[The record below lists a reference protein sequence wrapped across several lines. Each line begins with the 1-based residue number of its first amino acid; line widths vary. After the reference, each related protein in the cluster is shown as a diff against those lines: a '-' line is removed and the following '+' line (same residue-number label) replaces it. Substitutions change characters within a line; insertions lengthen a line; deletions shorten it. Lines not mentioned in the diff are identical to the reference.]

1 MYIGLQGLPSEW
13 KEETP
18 MRTKAI
24 SHRLIN
30 HLSTALLTILLFA
43 GAVTPCLAV
52 HGLAIDGR
60 LKYPADFKA
69 FDYVSAEAVKGGEL
83 VLHAIGSYDKMNPFT
98 LRGNSADG
106 LETLVFEKLTEP
118 SLDEPFSQY
127 GLLAKDIEVAED
139 ELSVTFTLHE
149 KARFAD
155 GSPVRADDV
164 KFSVEMLK
172 SDAVHPLYPYYYA
185 DIDRVEVLDDLR
197 VRMHFKQK
205 NRELPLIAGQIPV
218 LSRAFYAKQG
228 FESRDL
234 IAPLGSGPYVVESFA
249 QGRSITYRRNPD
261 YWAVDHPVRKHMFN
275 FDRITFKYY
284 KDGTVAVEAFKA
296 GEFDLMLV
304 NIAKQWVRD
313 IDEGKA
319 GKRSIIK
326 TKFPHSNNAGM
337 QGFVMNT
344 RRKIFK
350 DPAVRQAIGLAFDF
364 EWTNKTLFYNQY
376 VRSNSYFSNSYL
388 AAQGL
393 PSEAELRLL
402 EPLRA
407 DIAPEV
413 FSTELKAPVTD
424 GSGQNRSNLK
434 AALQIL
440 REKGWNLKDGVLH
453 NQDGQKLSFEIILV
467 SPTFERVMAAFTD
480 NLKKIG
486 IEASYRTIDPA
497 LYTDKIN
504 NFDFDMCVFVYGQ
517 SLSPG
522 NEQRNFWHSE
532 AADRKGSRNL
542 AGVRDP
548 AVDQLVDK
556 IIYATN
562 REDLTAASRALDR
575 VLWFGYYLVPNWY
588 LDGHRIAY
596 SDKFYMPKKLPT
608 YYDYMSFVLTWW
620 QKP

>member
-1 MYIGLQGLPSEW
+1 
-13 KEETP
+13 

-24 SHRLIN
+24 IHRLIN
-30 HLSTALLTILLFA
+30 YLSTALLTILLFA

-218 LSRAFYAKQG
+218 LSRAFYEKQG

-319 GKRSIIK
+319 GKSSIIK

-413 FSTELKAPVTD
+413 FSAELKAPITD

-467 SPTFERVMAAFTD
+467 SPTFERVMA
-480 NLKKIG
+480 
-486 IEASYRTIDPA
+486 
-497 LYTDKIN
+497 
-504 NFDFDMCVFVYGQ
+504 
-517 SLSPG
+517 
-522 NEQRNFWHSE
+522 
-532 AADRKGSRNL
+532 
-542 AGVRDP
+542 
-548 AVDQLVDK
+548 
-556 IIYATN
+556 
-562 REDLTAASRALDR
+562 
-575 VLWFGYYLVPNWY
+575 
-588 LDGHRIAY
+588 
-596 SDKFYMPKKLPT
+596 
-608 YYDYMSFVLTWW
+608 
-620 QKP
+620 

>member
-1 MYIGLQGLPSEW
+1 MQ
-13 KEETP
+13 
-18 MRTKAI
+18 TKALFR
-24 SHRLIN
+24 RLIDY
-30 HLSTALLTILLFA
+30 LSTALLTILLLV
-43 GAVTPCLAV
+43 GAVAPCLAV

-98 LRGNSADG
+98 LRGNSAEG

-149 KARFAD
+149 QARFAD

-172 SDAVHPLYPYYYA
+172 SAAVHPLYPYYYA

-218 LSRAFYAKQG
+218 LSRAFYDKQG

-234 IAPLGSGPYVVESFA
+234 LAPLGSGPYVVESFA
-249 QGRSITYRRNPD
+249 QGRSITYRRNPE
-261 YWAVDHPVRKHMFN
+261 YWAVDHPVRKHRFN

-284 KDGTVAVEAFKA
+284 KDPTVAVEAFKA

-313 IDEGKA
+313 IVHGKG
-319 GKRSIIK
+319 GKGSIIK
-326 TKFPHSNNAGM
+326 RKFPHSNNAGM

-344 RRKIFK
+344 RRELFK
-350 DPAVRQAIGLAFDF
+350 DRAVRQAIGLAFDF

-388 AAQGL
+388 AAPGL

-407 DIAPEV
+407 DIVPEV
-413 FSTELKAPVTD
+413 FSTELKAPMTD

-440 REKGWNLKDGVLH
+440 RDKGWNLKDGVLH
-453 NQDGQKLSFEIILV
+453 NQDGLKLSFEIILV
-467 SPTFERVMAAFTD
+467 SATFERVMAAFTE

-504 NFDFDMCVFVYGQ
+504 NFDFDMCVFVFGQ

-542 AGVRDP
+542 AGVRNR

-562 REDLTAASRALDR
+562 RDELITASRALDR

-596 SDKFYMPKKLPT
+596 SDKFNMPQTLPT

-620 QKP
+620 QKQ

>member
-1 MYIGLQGLPSEW
+1 MIDY
-13 KEETP
+13 
-18 MRTKAI
+18 
-24 SHRLIN
+24 
-30 HLSTALLTILLFA
+30 LSTALLTILLLV
-43 GAVTPCLAV
+43 GAVAPCLAV

-98 LRGNSADG
+98 LRGNSAEG

-149 KARFAD
+149 QARFAD

-172 SDAVHPLYPYYYA
+172 SAAVHPLYPYYYA

-218 LSRAFYAKQG
+218 LSRAFYDKQG

-234 IAPLGSGPYVVESFA
+234 LAPLGSGPYVVESFA
-249 QGRSITYRRNPD
+249 QGRSITYRRNPE
-261 YWAVDHPVRKHMFN
+261 YWAVDHPVRKHRFN

-284 KDGTVAVEAFKA
+284 KDPTVAVEAFKA

-313 IDEGKA
+313 IVHGKG
-319 GKRSIIK
+319 GKGSIIK
-326 TKFPHSNNAGM
+326 RKFPHSNNAGM

-344 RRKIFK
+344 RRELFK
-350 DPAVRQAIGLAFDF
+350 DRAVRQAIGLAFDF

-388 AAQGL
+388 AAPGL

-407 DIAPEV
+407 DIVPEV
-413 FSTELKAPVTD
+413 FSTELKAPMTD

-440 REKGWNLKDGVLH
+440 RDKGWNLKDGVLH
-453 NQDGQKLSFEIILV
+453 NQDGLKLSFEIILV
-467 SPTFERVMAAFTD
+467 SATFERVMAAFTE

-504 NFDFDMCVFVYGQ
+504 NFDFDMCVFVFGQ

-542 AGVRDP
+542 AGVRNR

-562 REDLTAASRALDR
+562 RDELITASRALDR

-596 SDKFYMPKKLPT
+596 NDKFNMPQTLPT

-620 QKP
+620 QKQ